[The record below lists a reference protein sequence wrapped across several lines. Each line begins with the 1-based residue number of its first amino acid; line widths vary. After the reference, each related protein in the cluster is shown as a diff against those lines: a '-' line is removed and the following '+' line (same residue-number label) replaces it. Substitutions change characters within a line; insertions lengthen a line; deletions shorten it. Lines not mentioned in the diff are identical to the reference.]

1 MPKKKPVPWK
11 KVLYE
16 KQPYP
21 DNYIVYGKFLQDLK
35 KNLHLKEVTFSEAF
49 LGANYL
55 LQEFCTVVLFVN
67 IYFYIINQKVEG
79 RKILYL
85 TSCINFLG
93 FLYYRLWCSKVPAGR
108 S

>member
-1 MPKKKPVPWK
+1 MHKKKSRPWK

-21 DNYIVYGKFLQDLK
+21 DNYNDPGIFLRDLK
-35 KNLHLKEVTFSEAF
+35 KNLHLKEVSFSEAF

-79 RKILYL
+79 RKVLYL
-85 TSCINFLG
+85 SSCINFLG
-93 FLYYRLWCSKVPAGR
+93 FIYYRLWCSKVPVGM